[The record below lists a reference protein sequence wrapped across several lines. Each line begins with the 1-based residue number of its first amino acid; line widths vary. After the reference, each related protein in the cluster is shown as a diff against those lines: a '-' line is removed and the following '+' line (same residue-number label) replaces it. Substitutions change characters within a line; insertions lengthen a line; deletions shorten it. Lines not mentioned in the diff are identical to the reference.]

1 MKDVEIR
8 KAVRE
13 GYARIAQKGRSVN
26 CCGSPGSAAGT
37 GCCSPQQTIS
47 AAGCGV
53 GNVEATS
60 KVIGYST
67 EELESIPGGA
77 NLGLGC
83 GNPTALASLKEGE
96 VVLDL
101 GSGAGIDC
109 FLAANAVGESGRV
122 IGVDMTPEMLERAR
136 ENAREGDYQN
146 VEFRL
151 GEIENLPVADSSADV
166 VISNC
171 VINLS
176 PDKGRVFKEAY
187 RTLKPGGR
195 VMVSDIVLLR
205 DLPEDIK
212 SSIGAYVGCVAGAAT
227 KAEYLATIAAAGF
240 AGVEIVAEVS
250 ARGMWDEATAREVAG
265 NLGISPEIAGEVA
278 DSIVSLK
285 VRAVKPG

>member
-1 MKDVEIR
+1 MKDEEIR

-13 GYARIAQKGRSVN
+13 GYARIAQKGRS
-26 CCGSPGSAAGT
+26 A
-37 GCCSPQQTIS
+37 GCCSPQESMAGTSCCSPREAIS

-60 KVIGYST
+60 KLIGYST
-67 EELESIPGGA
+67 EELEAIPDGA

-83 GNPTALASLKEGE
+83 GNPTALASLKKGE

-101 GSGAGIDC
+101 GAGAGIDC

-136 ENAREGDYQN
+136 ENAREGGYQN

-151 GEIENLPVADSSADV
+151 GEIENLPVADNSVDV

-187 RTLKPGGR
+187 RALKPGGR
-195 VMVSDIVLLR
+195 VMVSDIVLR
-205 DLPEDIK
+205 KELPEDIK

-227 KAEYLATIAAAGF
+227 RAEYLATIAAAGF
-240 AGVEIVAEVS
+240 EEVEIVSEVS
-250 ARGMWDEATAREVAG
+250 ARGMWDEATAREIAG
-265 NLGISPEIAGEVA
+265 SLGISPERAGELA
-278 DSIVSLK
+278 DSIVSMK